1 MTSKNLK
8 KVLAE
13 IREGQFAKEWIED
26 MNTGEKTLNALRVE
40 AKGQKLEEVGK
51 ELRALMQR

>member
-1 MTSKNLK
+1 MTPENLK

-26 MNTGEKTLNALRVE
+26 MNTGEKRLDAARVE
-40 AKGQKLEEVGK
+40 AKGQQLEEVGK
-51 ELRALMQR
+51 ELRSLMQR